1 MRTGNQT
8 DSWEFADLLKFVKKM
23 TVLFYGIQPILAVM
37 IDVFH
42 AVYSSVG
49 GAKGAEPG
57 GWGSTGTKDGL

>member
-1 MRTGNQT
+1 
-8 DSWEFADLLKFVKKM
+8 VKKM

-49 GAKGAEPG
+49 GARGAEPG